1 MLELRQITKR
11 FGDVLA
17 NDHVNIV
24 VKRGTIH
31 AIVGENGAG
40 KSTAMRIA
48 YGFYTPDAG
57 EILVDGQVR
66 DIRSPHDAIALGIGM
81 VHQHFMLVET
91 MTVAENIVLGAEPGS
106 SFALDLKSAASQ
118 IRQLSE
124 EFKLAVN
131 PNEPV
136 EHLSVGQQQRVEL
149 LKALYRH
156 ARLLI
161 LDEPTAV
168 LTPLEVQEFFS
179 ILRRM
184 REQGKT
190 VIIITHKLSE
200 VLAISDEVT
209 VMRDGK
215 VVGRVQTKDTNAAEL
230 ARMMVGRE
238 VLLRVEK
245 PDPDVGRTA
254 LEVRNLS
261 VISANGAKHV
271 DDVSDNVSFAGNEG
285 RGAKRVDD
293 VSFQVR
299 SGEIVGIAGVEGNGQ
314 TELIEA
320 LAGLVDPA
328 QMAGE
333 IIADGR
339 NINALG
345 ARVRREL
352 GIAHIPEDRHRRGL
366 LLEFSLAENSILG
379 VHYRPPIAAVAG
391 GVIIDENAVQ
401 RRASEIIEKFD
412 VRPPNAS
419 LPARALSGG
428 NQQKL
433 IIGREY
439 HVNPK
444 VLLVSQPTRG
454 VDIGAIEFIH
464 RQLVKLRDQGCAI
477 LLVSAE
483 LEEVTSL
490 SDRLLIIHAG
500 RIAGEVDPKV
510 ATLEEIG
517 LLMTRGH

>member
-1 MLELRQITKR
+1 MIELRNITKR
-11 FGDVLA
+11 FGAVLA
-17 NDHVNIV
+17 NDHINIKV
-24 VKRGTIH
+24 EPGTIH

-48 YGFYTPDAG
+48 YGFYKADSG
-57 EILVDGQVR
+57 EILVEGKVHE
-66 DIRSPHDAIALGIGM
+66 IASPHDAIALGIGM
-81 VHQHFMLVET
+81 VHQHFMLVDT
-91 MTVAENIVLGAEPGS
+91 MTVAENIILGAEPGNAV
-106 SFALDLKSAASQ
+106 ALDLDQARAE
-118 IRQLSE
+118 IRRVSE

-131 PNEPV
+131 PNAV
-136 EHLSVGQQQRVEL
+136 IEHLSVGQQQRVEL

-168 LTPLEVQEFFS
+168 LTPQEVDEFFA

-190 VIIITHKLSE
+190 VVIITHKLSE
-200 VLAISDEVT
+200 VLAISDDVT

-215 VVGRVQTKDTNAAEL
+215 VVGRVKTKETNAAEL
-230 ARMMVGRE
+230 ARLMVGRE

-245 PDPDVGRTA
+245 PEAKVGQP
-254 LEVRNLS
+254 ELS
-261 VISANGAKHV
+261 VQGLTVKKADGSKRI
-271 DDVSDNVSFAGNEG
+271 DNVSF
-285 RGAKRVDD
+285 D
-293 VSFQVR
+293 VR
-299 SGEIVGIAGVEGNGQ
+299 AGEILGIAGVEGNGQ

-320 LAGLVDPA
+320 LAGLVA
-328 QMAGE
+328 SNHISGKILFE
-333 IIADGR
+333 NR
-339 NINALG
+339 NIAHEG
-345 ARVRREL
+345 ARLRREL

-366 LLEFSLAENSILG
+366 LLEFDLAENSILG
-379 VHYRPPIAAVAG
+379 VHYRKPIVNVAG
-391 GVIIDENAVQ
+391 VFLDSDAVR
-401 RRASEIIEKFD
+401 RRANEIIEGFD
-412 VRPPNAS
+412 VRPANPD

-433 IIGREY
+433 IIGREVK
-439 HVNPK
+439 VNPK
-444 VLLVSQPTRG
+444 LLLVSQPTRG

-464 RQLVKLRDQGCAI
+464 RKLVNLRDAGCAV

-490 SDRLLIIHAG
+490 ADRLLIIHEG
-500 RIAGEVDPKV
+500 RIVGEVEPKI
-510 ATLEEIG
+510 ATIEEIG

>member
-1 MLELRQITKR
+1 MLALRNISKR
-11 FGDVLA
+11 FGAVLA
-17 NDHVNIV
+17 NDRVNINV
-24 VKRGTIH
+24 EAGTIH

-48 YGFYTPDAG
+48 YGFYTPDSG

-66 DIRSPHDAIALGIGM
+66 DIKSPHDAIALGIGM
-81 VHQHFMLVET
+81 VHQHFMLVEP

-106 SFALDLKSAASQ
+106 ALALDLKSAASQ

-131 PNEPV
+131 PHTPV

-168 LTPLEVQEFFS
+168 LTPLEVEEFFA

-184 REQGKT
+184 RAQGKT

-200 VLAISDEVT
+200 VLAISDDVT

-215 VVGRVQTKDTNAAEL
+215 VVGGLKTKDTNAAEL
-230 ARMMVGRE
+230 ARLMVGRD

-245 PDPDVGRTA
+245 TDGKPGQPELRV
-254 LEVRNLS
+254 EKLS
-261 VISANGAKHV
+261 VTSAT
-271 DDVSDNVSFAGNEG
+271 D
-285 RGAKRVDD
+285 GAKRVSD
-293 VSFQVR
+293 VSFEVR
-299 SGEIVGIAGVEGNGQ
+299 RGEIVGIAGVEGNGQ
-314 TELIEA
+314 TELVEA
-320 LAGLVDPA
+320 LAGLVETSRLSGD
-328 QMAGE
+328 
-333 IIADGR
+333 IIFEDR
-339 NINALG
+339 NITNVG
-345 ARVRREL
+345 ARLRREL

-366 LLEFSLAENSILG
+366 LLEFSLAENAILG
-379 VHYRPPIAAVAG
+379 VHYRKPIVAYAG
-391 GVIIDENAVQ
+391 EVFLDENAIQQ
-401 RRASEIIEKFD
+401 RATEIIEAFD
-412 VRPPNAS
+412 VRPPNAA
-419 LPARALSGG
+419 LPAKSLSGG

-433 IIGREY
+433 IIGREFR
-439 HVNPK
+439 VEPK

-464 RQLVKLRDQGCAI
+464 RKIVGLRDSGCAV

-490 SDRLLIIHAG
+490 SDRLLIIHQG

>member
-1 MLELRQITKR
+1 MLELRDITKR
-11 FGDVLA
+11 FGAVLA
-17 NDHVNIV
+17 NDHVNIKV
-24 VKRGTIH
+24 EPGTIH

-48 YGFYTPDAG
+48 YGFYKADEG
-57 EILVDGQVR
+57 EILVEGHVHQ
-66 DIRSPHDAIALGIGM
+66 IASPHDAIALGIGM
-81 VHQHFMLVET
+81 VHQHFMLVDT
-91 MTVAENIVLGAEPGS
+91 MTVAENIILGAEPGS
-106 SFALDLKSAASQ
+106 AIALDIASASVE
-118 IRQLSE
+118 IRRLSE

-131 PNEPV
+131 PSAVIER
-136 EHLSVGQQQRVEL
+136 LSVGQQQRVEL

-168 LTPLEVQEFFS
+168 LTPQEVEEFFS

-190 VIIITHKLSE
+190 VVIITHKLAE

-209 VMRDGK
+209 VMRDGR
-215 VVGRVQTKDTNAAEL
+215 VVGRLQTKDTNAAEL
-230 ARMMVGRE
+230 ARLMVGRE

-245 PDPDVGRTA
+245 PDPKVGQTE
-254 LEVRNLS
+254 LTVKNLS
-261 VISANGAKHV
+261 VATSG
-271 DDVSDNVSFAGNEG
+271 GT
-285 RGAKRVDD
+285 KRVTE
-293 VSFQVR
+293 VTFEVR
-299 SGEIVGIAGVEGNGQ
+299 RGEIVGIAGVEGNGQ

-320 LAGLVDPA
+320 LAGLVDTS
-328 QMAGE
+328 QLSGE
-333 IIADGR
+333 IR
-339 NINALG
+339 FEEKNITGLG
-345 ARVRREL
+345 ARSRREL

-366 LLEFSLAENSILG
+366 LLDFSLAENAILG
-379 VHYRPPIAAVAG
+379 VHYRRPIVAYAG
-391 GVIIDENAVQ
+391 DVFLDENAIQQ
-401 RRASEIIEKFD
+401 RAAEIIEAFD
-412 VRPPNAS
+412 VRPTNPT
-419 LPARALSGG
+419 LPARVLSGG

-433 IIGREY
+433 IIGREFR
-439 HVNPK
+439 VDPK

-464 RQLVKLRDQGCAI
+464 RQLVGLRDAGCAV

-490 SDRLLIIHAG
+490 SDRLLIIHDG
-500 RIAGEVDPKV
+500 RIVGEVDPKV
-510 ATLEEIG
+510 ATIEEIG